1 MSNKKGISQFQAQ
14 LTCAVI
20 TGQYAIHIVPFSKV
34 TQLMYPSLSCC
45 FLSRQTVKSQLNADN
60 LYDSKVS
67 IITYDLL
74 LYTVSLHF
82 ITLLLVVKSNT

>member
-20 TGQYAIHIVPFSKV
+20 TGQYAAHIVPFSKV

-45 FLSRQTVKSQLNADN
+45 FLSRQTVKSQLTSMIPKS
-60 LYDSKVS
+60 LS
-67 IITYDLL
+67 LL
-74 LYTVSLHF
+74 MTFCY
-82 ITLLLVVKSNT
+82 IQ